1 MDWLS
6 TISVSRK
13 RKLVSFLKQHK
24 KSIDRIDFSS
34 CIKDANT
41 YLDGGTAYQI
51 TSLLVDQCPSRVS
64 TTLSDLSETL
74 YCIAKY
80 LHIEELVIENEE
92 RNRIWIEKCV
102 IERLI
107 IDPMSIKKLGECLVK
122 LSTSKINL
130 LSIKTNESKEE
141 CIKLIERYK
150 NIEDFEFI

>member
-6 TISVSRK
+6 TVSVSGK

-24 KSIDRIDFSS
+24 ESINKMDFSS

-64 TTLSDLSETL
+64 ITLSDLSETL
-74 YCIAKY
+74 YCVVKY
-80 LHIEELVIENEE
+80 LRIEELTIKDEE
-92 RNRIWIEKCV
+92 QNKIWINKCA
-102 IERLI
+102 IEHLI
-107 IDPMSIKKLGECLVK
+107 IDYMSIKWLGDCLAK
-122 LSTSKINL
+122 LSDNKINL